1 MCRGGPIKASS
12 GVSAAVLD
20 GYRVVVNEVLAV
32 VAAGRLMQ
40 PRGRRRTVVHLRAQL
55 LHRALYTLGR
65 D

>member
-40 PRGRRRTVVHLRAQL
+40 PRRRTVVHLRAQL

>member
-40 PRGRRRTVVHLRAQL
+40 PRRTVVHLRAQL